1 MKKIIF
7 VIFSF
12 LLVIPLFPVKKK
24 FYTALGFGYQ
34 FKSDQYFKLVYD
46 NGMVDY
52 TADLG
57 YWFGK
62 HIASGIK
69 VSYSGEKGETALL
82 KSETRLKQIPVVGYV
97 KAGLEIGKKW
107 QGYVSLGMGYM
118 FFKEES
124 YIGTV
129 KESQFGWEIESGIEF
144 SFAKRFYFLGAARY
158 QSFKKTFPEM
168 NETHQL
174 GGTDIRLGLGIRY

>member
-1 MKKIIF
+1 MKKTILI
-7 VIFSF
+7 IFSF
-12 LLVIPLFPVKKK
+12 LLVVPLFPGKANL
-24 FYTALGFGYQ
+24 YTALGFGYQ

-46 NGMVDY
+46 NGLVDY
-52 TADLG
+52 TADVG

-69 VSYSGEKGETALL
+69 VSYSSKKGKTVLL
-82 KSETRLKQIPVVGYV
+82 KSETRLRQIPVVGYL

-107 QGYVSLGMGYM
+107 QGYISLGIGYM

-124 YIGTV
+124 YIGKI
-129 KESQFGWEIESGIEF
+129 KESQFGWEIESGIEY
-144 SFAKRFYFLGAARY
+144 SFAKNFYFLCAARY
-158 QSFKKTFPEM
+158 QSFKKTFPEI

-174 GGTDIRLGLGIRY
+174 GGTDLRLGIGMRY